1 MLMKRGGLLTQKP
14 GDAPSLGW
22 HLSNGNRPPVSFS
35 TLSQELQLAKKAV
48 TKHKKANCLVEK

>member
-22 HLSNGNRPPVSFS
+22 HLSNENRPPVSFT
-35 TLSQELQLAKKAV
+35 TLSKELQLAKKAV
-48 TKHKKANCLVEK
+48 AKHRKDNCLVEK